1 MGLGF
6 LVLELPRGVAQ
17 IYGIAW
23 FKAWILKLNWQI
35 YKFQVVFQKSI
46 YIVNPSPV
54 LIFSGIA
61 KYSWEEAESS

>member
-35 YKFQVVFQKSI
+35 YKFQVVFSEKYI
-46 YIVNPSPV
+46 YPQPIPCFDFFWNS
-54 LIFSGIA
+54 
-61 KYSWEEAESS
+61 